1 MVALEIRGPL
11 TDIFIGQLVRK
22 TNTLRLVLHGA
33 TIHDSVLEVVLDSAV
48 NGVTLNAVSLWFSF
62 VM

>member
-1 MVALEIRGPL
+1 MVTLEKQSSL
-11 TDIFIGQLVRK
+11 TDIFVGQLVRK

-48 NGVTLNAVSLWFSF
+48 NGVTLIAVSL
-62 VM
+62 